1 MVKQEAKLQKC
12 NEKIHKVKMRCTYCC
27 EVQMRCCQK
36 SAQCRVKSAGF
47 KITCNKI
54 AVIVVI
60 LSVRVSLLKNTS
72 ADLS

>member
-1 MVKQEAKLQKC
+1 MVKQETKLQKC
-12 NEKIHKVKMRCTYCC
+12 NEKIHKVKMRCTYYC
-27 EVQMRCCQK
+27 EVQMRYCQN
-36 SAQCRVKSAGF
+36 SVRCRVKSTGF

-60 LSVRVSLLKNTS
+60 LSVQVSLLKNTS